1 MSTRDDARLTAQER
15 AALSNLEALAAADDP
30 QLAARLRGPNRW
42 RMVVQLSRGLARLPG
57 LQRWLTRLPGLNG
70 LLGKLPSLRS
80 PWVAVPAVIAGL
92 ALTVVGASVGLAV
105 GVIGAGVAAAGLW
118 SLATAAERRWGG
130 G

>member
-42 RMVVQLSRGLARLPG
+42 RLVVRLATVLAWVPV
-57 LQRWLTRLPGLNG
+57 LQGWVTRLPGVR
-70 LLGKLPSLRS
+70 SL
-80 PWVAVPAVIAGL
+80 WVAIPAVIVGL
-92 ALTVVGASVGLAV
+92 ALTVVSVSVGLAV

-118 SLATAAERRWGG
+118 SLAAAAERRWGG